1 MPWLYSGRVI
11 REGRAWSDNDGI
23 QHPSNWNIW
32 SAEEKV
38 AKGLVWQDPAPT
50 YDNRYYSGDGTPKA
64 LDDVNA
70 VDENDDPILD
80 SDGNQIVNKGLKSV
94 HIESSKNI
102 ANSLLQ
108 STDWYIIRD
117 MERAIDVPTNVASFR
132 TAVLTHLQDL
142 ETAINAAT
150 DIDEFIAL
158 YTNVSDEDDNVTV
171 AIGNDW
177 PRLEDF

>member
-1 MPWLYSGRVI
+1 MPWLYSGKVI
-11 REGRAWSDNDGI
+11 REGRAWTDNDGI
-23 QHPSNWNIW
+23 QHPSNWRIW
-32 SAEEKV
+32 SDEEKT
-38 AKGLVWQDPAPT
+38 AKGLVWEDPAPT
-50 YDNRYYSGDGTPKA
+50 YDNRYYSGNGTAKS

-70 VDENDDPILD
+70 VDEDGDPILD
-80 SDGNQIVNKGLKSV
+80 EDGVQVVTKGLKSV
-94 HIESSKNI
+94 HIERSKNI

-158 YTNVSDEDDNVTV
+158 YTNVSDEDGNVTV
-171 AIGNDW
+171 AIGNAW